1 MILSAEMML
10 SEGYSAFVVVPPF
23 FLLALSVVVY
33 PISAASLF
41 SDPSEQATQAFFLAA
56 EFGRFSAEFLVS
68 CELD

>member
-23 FLLALSVVVY
+23 FLLALSVVVC

-41 SDPSEQATQAFFLAA
+41 WSEQATQAFFLAA